1 MFDIEAALERQILD
15 RAHDRP
21 TVVFTE
27 ALDPRVLDAAFHLS
41 RYVRPVLLAPEKE
54 IRYLARTHLPHID
67 PGRVEFALAESV
79 CLRVKDQVDL
89 IDAFARAAMEMGDPM
104 VAGDDLDAARRR
116 MAEPSCFG
124 VMATRLGH
132 ADMVVGG
139 ATHEPKDFFRPALR
153 LLANRDVVCEAGVFV
168 LPDGAPESLFP
179 HNIVVFGDVGV
190 NATMTPTS
198 LAEVAVGTCCVAR
211 DVIPDDVL
219 PRIHGAIVSYS
230 NRGSDDGPSPDLVRQ
245 AMALVPGILS
255 ERVARQPRYA
265 SIDITGEIKVSVA
278 LSSRSA
284 AYYSNGD
291 PNDPNDPASVIICP
305 NLDMGNLMYHLHGV
319 WYPDAKKFPVLFG
332 VASRVVDLAMD
343 TSGEDVRLA
352 VKATTLRLHSAGWQ
366 RTPHDTFFPRHR
378 VLAINPGSTST
389 KIAIYENDQ
398 EVFTRELQHQAT
410 DLAPFEGRPITAQFQ
425 FRKEAILAALAE
437 HGLKP
442 SDMAAVSARGGLMY
456 PIPHGTYRIDPRMLD
471 DLRSGVMGQHASNL
485 GALIASELVAGTE
498 RPAFIVDPPTVDEV
512 PERVRITGV
521 KRLRRRVISHAL
533 NQIATAHRY
542 AHDHETFYER
552 INVIVAHMGGGIS
565 VGAHCRGR
573 YVDVNDALDGEGPF
587 SPQRS
592 GSLPV
597 GQLIALCF
605 SGELTQAEI
614 RKLNL
619 GRGGLIDLLGTAD
632 LREVEA
638 RVASGD
644 AWAADVFEALCYQV
658 AKAITAALP
667 AFDGQ
672 PIDQVLLT
680 GGMARSN
687 ALVARIRTLVAA
699 LGCGVTVY
707 PGENEMI
714 ALVKGALR
722 VLNGR
727 EAARDYARMRP
738 HTAGAQ

>member
-1 MFDIEAALERQILD
+1 MFDIEGALDRQILG

-21 TVVFTE
+21 TVIFTE
-27 ALDPRVLDAAFHLS
+27 ALDPRVLEAAFHLA

-54 IRYLARTHLPHID
+54 VRYLAKTHLPHVD
-67 PGRVEFALAESV
+67 PGRIEFALAESV
-79 CLRVKDQVDL
+79 CLRVKDQDAL
-89 IDAFARAAMEMGDPM
+89 IDAFARAALELDDPL
-104 VAGDDLDAARRR
+104 AEGADPATARQR
-116 MAEPSCFG
+116 MSEPTCFG
-124 VMATRLGH
+124 LMATRLGH

-153 LLANRDVVCEAGVFV
+153 LLANREVVCEAGVFV

-190 NATMTPTS
+190 NATMTPTA
-198 LAEVAVGTCCVAR
+198 LAEVAVGTCCIAR

-245 AMALVPGILS
+245 AMARVPGILA
-255 ERVARQPRYA
+255 ERVARHPRYA

-291 PNDPNDPASVIICP
+291 PNDPNDPATVIICP

-343 TSGEDVRLA
+343 TSAEDVRLA
-352 VKATTLRLHSAGWQ
+352 VKATTLRLLNADWQ
-366 RTPHDTFFPRHR
+366 RTPLDTFFPRHR
-378 VLAINPGSTST
+378 ILAINPGSTST
-389 KIAIYENDQ
+389 KIAVYENDQ
-398 EVFTRELQHQAT
+398 EVFTREIQHPAEH
-410 DLAPFEGRPITAQFQ
+410 LAPFEGQPISAQYAL
-425 FRKEAILAALAE
+425 RRDAIVAALAE
-437 HGLKP
+437 RDLAP
-442 SDMAAVSARGGLMY
+442 SDMAAVAARGGLLH
-456 PIPHGTYRIDPRMLD
+456 PIPHGTYRVDDAMLA
-471 DLRSGVMGQHASNL
+471 DLRIGVMGQHASNL
-485 GALIASELVAGTE
+485 GGLIASELVGDTGK
-498 RPAFIVDPPTVDEV
+498 PAFIVDPPVVDEV

-521 KRLRRRVISHAL
+521 KRIRRRVVSHAL
-533 NQIATAHRY
+533 NQIATVHRF
-542 AHDHETFYER
+542 AHDHETFYEQV
-552 INVIVAHMGGGIS
+552 NAIVAHLGGGIS

-573 YVDVNDALDGEGPF
+573 YIDVNDALDGEGPF

-597 GQLIALCF
+597 GQLVSLCF
-605 SGELTQAEI
+605 SGELSEAEI
-614 RKLNL
+614 RKLNV

-632 LREVEA
+632 LREVER
-638 RVASGD
+638 RVAESD

-658 AKAITAALP
+658 ARAITSVVP
-667 AFDGQ
+667 AFDGA

-680 GGMARSN
+680 GGMARSE
-687 ALVARIRTLVAA
+687 ALASRVRDLVAP

-722 VLNGR
+722 VLNER
-727 EAARDYARMRP
+727 ERPREYAALRP
-738 HTAGAQ
+738 AES